1 MSQPATDEIAT
12 GDTPEHT
19 REEAGLPDVSEL
31 LRRAHIPLHII
42 VVVVHLEKEE
52 ETTTTTTEG

>member
-1 MSQPATDEIAT
+1 MPQPATDEIAT

-31 LRRAHIPLHII
+31 LR
-42 VVVVHLEKEE
+42 
-52 ETTTTTTEG
+52 